1 MHLLKKNIFVNF
13 LYILFISINNIN
25 SLPINSTEY
34 KNDINLKNVIFPEID
49 QKNTD
54 YILGEGDKLKIT
66 FYGLSLFDNIYT
78 INPNG
83 NLVLPELEEFYAKG
97 KTLKELKVSLNNKYK
112 DYIVNP
118 DLLIEIIEYRDL
130 NITLRGAVNRTG
142 LFKLPYDESSNYMP
156 RLFDALKLGE
166 GVTSN
171 ADLKNIIVIRDNSTT
186 NGGGKIK
193 ANINLITFLDEG
205 DQTQNIQLRD
215 GDDIFVGRSKN
226 TIIEQLNLFNKSNLS
241 PSTVVVFVNG
251 NVMKSGS
258 LQIPRVQLC
267 TKQLLPRE
275 KEI

>member
-1 MHLLKKNIFVNF
+1 MYFVFVDKWKHCVFNE
-13 LYILFISINNIN
+13 NA
-25 SLPINSTEY
+25 E
-34 KNDINLKNVIFPEID
+34 NVIFPEID

-193 ANINLITFLDEG
+193 PN
-205 DQTQNIQLRD
+205 
-215 GDDIFVGRSKN
+215 
-226 TIIEQLNLFNKSNLS
+226 
-241 PSTVVVFVNG
+241 
-251 NVMKSGS
+251 
-258 LQIPRVQLC
+258 
-267 TKQLLPRE
+267 
-275 KEI
+275 